1 VPGQYAF
8 THANRLHKRAEY
20 DQIFQR
26 GAKVVG
32 RHFVCYWV
40 RRGESG
46 SKLGV
51 AVSRKVGKA
60 VVRNRV
66 KRYLREYFRTHRQT
80 FASDVALVV
89 VARRSCADLTF
100 QESADALDLMLRQGG
115 VVA

>member
-51 AVSRKVGKA
+51 AV
-60 VVRNRV
+60 
-66 KRYLREYFRTHRQT
+66 
-80 FASDVALVV
+80 
-89 VARRSCADLTF
+89 ARRSCADLTF